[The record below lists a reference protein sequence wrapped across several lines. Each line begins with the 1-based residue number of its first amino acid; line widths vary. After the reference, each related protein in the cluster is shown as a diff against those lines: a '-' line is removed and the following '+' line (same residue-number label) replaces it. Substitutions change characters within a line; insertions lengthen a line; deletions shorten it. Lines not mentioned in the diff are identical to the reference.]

1 MPDDDQIEDYHRN
14 ISINGQLS
22 VLTYGHDNRNY
33 YRQVASYVSQRN
45 LIVPL
50 CFCIEN
56 LGDGPASD
64 VVIHVRVNST
74 DSATMLLEARDLKD
88 KPTRDTLSS
97 IAMVP
102 RSLPTSII
110 SRNARGSLAIF
121 SVPKVLAGERH
132 VLAPIVHLHST
143 ISSTVAI
150 EVSVLAHEL
159 SAPLLETL
167 TVKVE
172 VKQVDVSPEQL
183 YRHANKT

>member
-1 MPDDDQIEDYHRN
+1 MPGDDQIEDYQRN

-33 YRQVASYVSQRN
+33 YRQVARYVSQRN
-45 LIVPL
+45 LIIPL
-50 CFCIEN
+50 RFCIEN
-56 LGDGPASD
+56 RGDGPASD
-64 VVIHVRVNST
+64 LVIHVRVNSN
-74 DSATMLLEARDLKD
+74 DSATALLEPRDLTD
-88 KPTRDTLSS
+88 KPTRDTFSS
-97 IAMVP
+97 IAMAP
-102 RSLPTSII
+102 RSLASSII
-110 SRNARGSLAIF
+110 SRNARGSVATF

-132 VLAPIVHLHST
+132 VLAPVVHLHST

-159 SAPLLETL
+159 SAPMQETL

-172 VKQVDVSPEQL
+172 VEQVDVSPEQL